1 MSTSGTAVPVRGD
14 AAVRD
19 DAAARDDGRRDN
31 VLRRLSTETK
41 ASFKTTEFFAY
52 LAMLVG
58 LFVAGAI
65 TKAGH
70 YGGHHDVFR
79 ADRVWL
85 YATVLTIGY
94 MVSRGI
100 ASPEAVSPTTSVR
113 RSPSF
118 KGGRRE
124 TSRRPP
130 AFSRS

>member
-1 MSTSGTAVPVRGD
+1 MSTPGTAVPVRGD
-14 AAVRD
+14 TAVRD
-19 DAAARDDGRRDN
+19 DGPRGN

-52 LAMLVG
+52 LALLAG
-58 LFVAGAI
+58 LFIAGAI

-85 YATVLTIGY
+85 YATILTIGY

-100 ASPEAVSPTTSVR
+100 AKSGSRQPYDE
-113 RSPSF
+113 RS
-118 KGGRRE
+118 
-124 TSRRPP
+124 
-130 AFSRS
+130 